1 MKKLFTIV
9 ITALLTG
16 VMLQAQTAIRN
27 EKMTHD
33 ADSVTVVFEVDTDM
47 TDLPSNRKEVI
58 FPYIYNEKDTL
69 YLDVLEVYGKGRF
82 KRERQINAI
91 NGDRDWDLGANQ
103 IFKENGIYN
112 YTSKIP
118 LKRWMKVANLGIRR
132 QIVGCACEND
142 LADETIAQTSL
153 FEEPQVQRR
162 TPDYVLAAIDRKW
175 DLGQDELEVIFKV

>member
-69 YLDVLEVYGKGRF
+69 YLDVLEVYGKGKPTGRSGNRPSNKPNNKKPQNQ
-82 KRERQINAI
+82 KRGKKQ
-91 NGDRDWDLGANQ
+91 W
-103 IFKENGIYN
+103 
-112 YTSKIP
+112 
-118 LKRWMKVANLGIRR
+118 
-132 QIVGCACEND
+132 
-142 LADETIAQTSL
+142 
-153 FEEPQVQRR
+153 
-162 TPDYVLAAIDRKW
+162 
-175 DLGQDELEVIFKV
+175 